1 MRTVGSHS
9 EHPGPDPAVLV
20 GNVVAGACWLAVL
33 VALDARP
40 LAVIGALYV
49 AAASAYLSLFRHAW
63 LVPWL
68 GAVALWVW
76 LVASVDYEATA
87 THYVISLVAGTTVG
101 GLCFAVWQASAAAV
115 TLATR
120 PLVTWRA

>member
-1 MRTVGSHS
+1 
-9 EHPGPDPAVLV
+9 VLV
-20 GNVVAGACWLAVL
+20 GNVVAGAGWLAVL

-63 LVPWL
+63 LAPWL

-76 LVASVDYEATA
+76 LVASVDYKATA
-87 THYVISLVAGTTVG
+87 THFVISLVAGTAVG
-101 GLCFAVWQASAAAV
+101 SLCFAAWQASAAAV
-115 TLATR
+115 TLGTR
-120 PLVTWRA
+120 PLLARQA